1 MTLSP
6 SPLRIAAATLAAVAA
21 LTTALAAVPA
31 QAQTLRIAA
40 ADPISSADPQLNNH
54 AGDRSLAL
62 QIFDSIVDRRDHD
75 TLPSLAQ
82 SWRSLDARTW
92 EFKLN
97 PKITWHDGKPFTSED
112 IAFSFQ
118 RARSVPGSVASYA
131 GRLREVESVQTPDA
145 HTVIIKTRVPTP
157 GLLTDIGAVYIVSKH
172 VGEKASTEDYNAGR
186 AVIGTGPYK
195 LVSYTPGDR
204 SVLVRNDNYWG
215 KKPDWARVEYRFVNN
230 GAARTAALLAG
241 DVDVIDKVAPADI
254 KKLSASKNIAVHA
267 YPGLRAL
274 LLQPSFREGP
284 NEFIRDNAGQPLPNN
299 PLRDVR
305 VRKALSLAINRNAI
319 ADRILQN
326 TVTPASQDMPKGT
339 AGYNPDIAPTPY
351 DAERARKL
359 LAEAGYPQGFQLT
372 IHVPADRYPQAP
384 EALQAVAQFWTRIG
398 VKTTLESVPW
408 ALYSSRANKNEFAL
422 SVLAWG
428 NGTGELGYALVNVFA
443 TVDAAKGLGA
453 SNWGRYSSPALDQ
466 ALAAYTQEFDANKA
480 ETILRHAARILD
492 DDQAVI
498 PLFHYQNIWA
508 SRADLKVTPY
518 VSDRTAAQMVT
529 PVKAAR

>member
-1 MTLSP
+1 MRLRHP
-6 SPLRIAAATLAAVAA
+6 SLLAAALLAASLAPLGAA
-21 LTTALAAVPA
+21 A
-31 QAQTLRIAA
+31 QAPAAKSQTLRIAF

-62 QIFDSIVDRRDHD
+62 QIFDSIVDRHD
-75 TLPSLAQ
+75 SGNLPSLAQ
-82 SWRSLDARTW
+82 SWRTIDERTW

-97 PKITWHDGKPFTSED
+97 PKITWHDGKPLTAQD

-131 GRLREVESVQTPDA
+131 GRLRVIESVQTPDA
-145 HTVIIKTRVPTP
+145 HTVIIKTNVPAP
-157 GLLTDIGAVYIVSKH
+157 GLLQDIGAVYVVSRH
-172 VGEKASTEDYNAGR
+172 VGEKATTEDYNAGR

-204 SVLVRNDNYWG
+204 SVLERYDGYWG
-215 KKPDWARVEYRFVNN
+215 KKAEWARVEYRFVNN
-230 GAARTAALLAG
+230 PAARTAALLAG
-241 DVDVIDKVAPADI
+241 DVDVIDKVSPADVQRLRQA
-254 KKLSASKNIAVHA
+254 KGIAVHA

-274 LLQPSFREGP
+274 LIQPSFRPGP
-284 NEFIRDNAGQPLPNN
+284 NEFIRDNAGQPLPQN
-299 PLRDVR
+299 PLADVR
-305 VRKALSLAINRNAI
+305 VRRALSLAINRNAI

-372 IHVPADRYPQAP
+372 VHVPGDRYPQAP

-398 VKTTLESVPW
+398 VKTTLETVPW
-408 ALYSSRANKNEFAL
+408 ALYSSRANKNEFAV

-443 TVDAAKGLGA
+443 TVDASKGLGA
-453 SNWGRYSSPALDQ
+453 SNWGRYSNTALDQ
-466 ALAAYTQEFDANKA
+466 ALAAYTQEFDTGRQ
-480 ETILRHAARILD
+480 ESILRHAARLLD

-529 PVKAAR
+529 RVKATP